1 MKKTNSQAS
10 LVKRISNHKKAV
22 IVPIILAILVGHFI
36 IQMSFIESVKVEPL
50 VKVVPLMES
59 ENTIPQITL
68 NDQRQMQENK
78 GDIAS
83 SDKPLTVSKENQTV
97 KIAQRETPRQI
108 QNTPVQ
114 APLKKEVKR
123 DVKAERL
130 RRAEK
135 ILTGF

>member
-10 LVKRISNHKKAV
+10 LAKSVSNHKKAV
-22 IVPIILAILVGHFI
+22 IIPIILVVLVGHFI

-50 VKVVPLMES
+50 TKAEPLVET
-59 ENTIPQITL
+59 EIIPQIIL
-68 NDQRQMQENK
+68 SNQSQIKENK
-78 GDIAS
+78 GDVAL
-83 SDKPLTVSKENQTV
+83 SDKPLEAPKEVQTV